1 MSLVATGAGHECE
14 DWRYILCETPRRL
27 SAANRYRCE
36 GCGQVVNTVAGPVP
50 RAAQEEPDIPVLPHV
65 QLPMRVLSL
74 RTIVVVAALSVIT
87 LVVLLGTWVWV
98 GVTNDQYSQ
107 LDRRLDSVSS
117 LGDINSLLNN
127 VEHASPDQPM
137 PDGNLVRTA
146 RIGDVTVSVPSN
158 IVLPKLPNGYANTT
172 INGVQYRVR
181 TFPAGPASIALA
193 APLAEAQHRI
203 NELHLRVLLICASV
217 IGGTVVVGWVI
228 SLIMVNPFLL
238 LAQQARAINAQS
250 SPDEVQVRG
259 VREAVEIAEAVEG
272 MLARI
277 GKEQQR
283 TKAALDSA
291 RDFAA
296 VASHELRTPLTAMR
310 TNLEVLSTLDLP
322 REQRQEVIGDVIRT
336 QSRIEATLT
345 ALERLAQGE
354 LTTVDDFVPFDITEL
369 LDRAAHDA
377 LRIYPEVE
385 VSLVPS
391 PTVLMVGLPTGLR
404 LVIDNAIANA
414 VKHGNAG
421 KIQLTVSSSSE
432 GVEIAIDD
440 DGTGVPESE
449 RATVFERFARGSTAS
464 RSGSGLGLA
473 LVAQQAELHGG
484 TAALQ
489 TSPLGGTRLLL
500 NLAGDGRGPA

>member
-1 MSLVATGAGHECE
+1 MKLEA
-14 DWRYILCETPRRL
+14 RPL
-27 SAANRYRCE
+27 SK
-36 GCGQVVNTVAGPVP
+36 
-50 RAAQEEPDIPVLPHV
+50 LH
-65 QLPMRVLSL
+65 LPMRVLSL
-74 RTIVVVAALSVIT
+74 RTIVIVAQLAVIG
-87 LVVLLGTWVWV
+87 LVVTLGVWVWV

-117 LGDINSLLNN
+117 LGDINTLLNS
-127 VEHASPDQPM
+127 AQQTSPDRPA

-146 RIGDVTVSVPSN
+146 RIGGVTVSVPSN
-158 IVLPKLPNGYANTT
+158 IVMPKLANGYANTT
-172 INGVQYRVR
+172 IDGVQYRVR
-181 TFPAGPASIALA
+181 TFSAGPVSIALA

-203 NELHLRVLLICASV
+203 NEQHLRVLLICVSV
-217 IGGTVVVGWVI
+217 IGGTVLVGWVI

-272 MLARI
+272 MLDRI
-277 GKEQQR
+277 GNEQQR
-283 TKAALDSA
+283 TKAALESA

-310 TNLEVLSTLDLP
+310 TNLEVLSTLEIAP
-322 REQRQEVIGDVIRT
+322 EQRHEVIGDVMRT

-377 LRIYPEVE
+377 LRIYPGVE

-414 VKHGNAG
+414 VKHGGAT
-421 KIQLTVSSSSE
+421 KIQLNVASSSE

-440 DGTGVPESE
+440 DGTGVPEEE
-449 RATVFERFARGSTAS
+449 RVAVFARFSRGSTAS

-484 TAALQ
+484 TASLHV
-489 TSPLGGTRLLL
+489 SPVGGTRLVLK
-500 NLAGDGRGPA
+500 LAGDGRGPA

>member
-1 MSLVATGAGHECE
+1 MNPSRSDATTIMGRDGRQSAREHNIRSLKKI
-14 DWRYILCETPRRL
+14 R
-27 SAANRYRCE
+27 
-36 GCGQVVNTVAGPVP
+36 
-50 RAAQEEPDIPVLPHV
+50 
-65 QLPMRVLSL
+65 LPMRVLSL
-74 RTIVVVAALSVIT
+74 RTIVIVAQLGVIA
-87 LVVLLGTWVWV
+87 LVVTLGVWVWV

-117 LGDINSLLNN
+117 LGDIDTLLN
-127 VEHASPDQPM
+127 SPQQSGPNRPT
-137 PDGNLVRTA
+137 PDGNLVRTV
-146 RIGDVTVSVPSN
+146 RVGPVTVSLPSD
-158 IVLPKLPNGYANTT
+158 IVLPKLANGYANTT

-181 TFPAGPASIALA
+181 TFEAGPASIALA

-203 NELHLRVLLICASV
+203 NELHLRVLLICAGV
-217 IGGTVVVGWVI
+217 IGGTFLVGWVI
-228 SLIMVNPFLL
+228 SLIMVNPFVL
-238 LAQQARAINAQS
+238 LARQARAINAQS

-259 VREAVEIAEAVEG
+259 VREAVEIAEAVEQ

-277 GKEQQR
+277 GNEQQR
-283 TKAALDSA
+283 TRAALESA

-310 TNLEVLSTLDLP
+310 TNLEVLSTLELAA
-322 REQRQEVIGDVIRT
+322 EQRQEVIGDVIRT

-377 LRIYPEVE
+377 LRIYPDVE

-414 VKHGNAG
+414 VKHGGAS
-421 KIQLTVSSSSE
+421 KIQLTVSSSSK

-440 DGTGVPESE
+440 DGAGVPEDE
-449 RATVFERFARGSTAS
+449 RTAVFARFSRGSTAS

-484 TAALQ
+484 TASLHA
-489 TSPLGGTRLLL
+489 SPLGGTRLLL
-500 NLAGDGRGPA
+500 QLAGDGRGPA

>member
-1 MSLVATGAGHECE
+1 MKPKV
-14 DWRYILCETPRRL
+14 RL
-27 SAANRYRCE
+27 LRMA
-36 GCGQVVNTVAGPVP
+36 
-50 RAAQEEPDIPVLPHV
+50 HM
-65 QLPMRVLSL
+65 PMRVLSL
-74 RTIVVVAALSVIT
+74 RTIVIVSQLSVIALVLT
-87 LVVLLGTWVWV
+87 LGAWVWI

-107 LDRRLDSVSS
+107 LDRRLDSVST
-117 LGDINSLLNN
+117 LGDINSLLNSAQLTN
-127 VEHASPDQPM
+127 PDRPTT
-137 PDGNLVRTA
+137 DGDLVRTA
-146 RIGDVTVSVPSN
+146 RIGGVTVSVPSN
-158 IVLPKLPNGYANTT
+158 VVVPKLANGYANTT

-181 TFPAGPASIALA
+181 TFSAGPASIALA

-203 NELHLRVLLICASV
+203 NELHLRVLLICGSV
-217 IGGTVVVGWVI
+217 VGGTVLVGWVI

-238 LAQQARAINAQS
+238 LAQQARAISAQS

-272 MLARI
+272 MLDRI
-277 GKEQQR
+277 GNEQQR
-283 TKAALDSA
+283 TRAALESA

-310 TNLEVLSTLDLP
+310 TNLEVLSTLELAP
-322 REQRQEVIGDVIRT
+322 EQRQEVIGDVIRT

-369 LDRAAHDA
+369 LDRSAHDA
-377 LRIYPEVE
+377 LRTYPGVE

-414 VKHGNAG
+414 VKHGGASEIRLN
-421 KIQLTVSSSSE
+421 VNSSGE

-440 DGTGVPESE
+440 NGTGVPEDE
-449 RATVFERFARGSTAS
+449 RNAVFERFSRGSTAS

-484 TAALQ
+484 AASLHA
-489 TSPLGGTRLLL
+489 SPLGGTRLLVRL
-500 NLAGDGRGPA
+500 VGDGRGPA